1 MKLHY
6 VHRENEK
13 RLERLAAF
21 FLLIP
26 LLGFFFGLYEV
37 AVNQHAFDK
46 RYKIYTIL
54 DQSFGIVPGV
64 PVKLAGIAIGEV
76 KSVDFTKLNQIRV
89 EMEVLRK
96 YEPKI
101 RQDSFITVEKSGII
115 SGDVTLR
122 ISLGS
127 PWLPVILPGHRIKG
141 EAPLTLDQIM
151 AKLNPTILN
160 LQRIVA
166 NIADLSDSVDRGK
179 GTVGAILKRQEIYD
193 ELRDTAGNIRQTTEK
208 VRDSVDRLPAIM
220 KNVDQ
225 SIKDVKAATPKLAPI
240 SKSALSLVVDTKK
253 TISNAD
259 EILESLQQSWPLRD
273 LIQIPEATLPLG
285 QSTRDSLPYPQSG
298 AGGNKKP

>member
-13 RLERLAAF
+13 RLERLAGL
-21 FLLIP
+21 FLLVP
-26 LLGFFFGLYEV
+26 LLGFFFGLYEI

-46 RYKIYTIL
+46 RYMIYTVL

-64 PVKLAGIAIGEV
+64 SVKLAGISIGEV
-76 KSVDFTKLNQIRV
+76 KSVDFTKLNQIQV
-89 EMEVLRK
+89 QMEVLRK
-96 YEPKI
+96 YAPKI
-101 RQDSFITVEKSGII
+101 RQDSFVTVEKSGII

-127 PWLPVILPGHRIKG
+127 PWLPVILPNHRIKG

-179 GTVGAILKRQEIYD
+179 GTIGAILKRQEIYD
-193 ELRDTAGNIRQTTEK
+193 ELRDTAGNIRQTSEK
-208 VRDSVDRLPAIM
+208 IRDSTDRLPNIM
-220 KNVDQ
+220 KNVDL

-259 EILESLQQSWPLRD
+259 QILEGLQQSWPLRD
-273 LIQIPEATLPLG
+273 LIQTPKASLPLG
-285 QSTRDSLPYPQSG
+285 ESTRGALPYPQPSPD
-298 AGGNKKP
+298 KSQKP